1 MPAERRDVER
11 RQRDGAPKPLA
22 APAGRLRD
30 GWSGSEPLRLPTPG
44 VGPVRH
50 RTPRRLD
57 GIDQQLLMPTNNL
70 GPRVPLYG
78 LVVANAVSLLGNT
91 IAAVA
96 IPWFILV
103 TTGSAARMGVAA
115 FFTTVPLALGA
126 LFGGV
131 VADRVGARTASVV
144 GDLLSGIALAGI
156 PLLHGAGVLEFWHV
170 LALGFLGALFDAP
183 AQAARES
190 LLPEFAERA
199 GVPLDR
205 ANSLWT
211 STEHGGYVLGAP
223 AAGFLIAAFGAPAA
237 LWLDAATFVATAATV
252 FALVPAVSRVSGRT
266 SYVSELLD
274 GVRFVASRPLLRMFF
289 VTATIGNFLIAPLA
303 SVVLPFYAR
312 EVFGSAASLGAM
324 TAAYGLGG
332 LAGAALAAFVATR
345 VRRRTTWAATWI
357 AYALLCFG
365 LVPVPGLVPVLLLL
379 AAIGL
384 AAGALSPIE
393 QSVRQEETPP
403 ELRARVFSLFMASLA
418 IVVPLAVLPAG
429 LLVETAGLRAAL
441 VMFAVGNA
449 VLALAVVAS
458 PSARRV

>member
-1 MPAERRDVER
+1 MPA
-11 RQRDGAPKPLA
+11 
-22 APAGRLRD
+22 
-30 GWSGSEPLRLPTPG
+30 
-44 VGPVRH
+44 
-50 RTPRRLD
+50 
-57 GIDQQLLMPTNNL
+57 NNL
-70 GPRVPLYG
+70 GSRVPLYG

-156 PLLHGAGVLEFWHV
+156 PLLHGAGALEFWHV
-170 LALGFLGALFDAP
+170 LVLGFLGALFDAP
-183 AQAARES
+183 AQAAREA
-190 LLPEFAERA
+190 LLPELAERA

-237 LWLDAATFVATAATV
+237 LWLDAATFLATVVMV
-252 FALVPAVSRVSGRT
+252 FALVPAVARLPRGA
-266 SYVSELLD
+266 SYVAELVH
-274 GVRFVASRPLLRMFF
+274 GVRFVARNPLLRMFF
-289 VTATIGNFLIAPLA
+289 LAATIGNFLIAPLA

-312 EVFGSAASLGAM
+312 EVFESAAALGAM

-332 LAGAALAAFVATR
+332 LAGAAIAAFAASR
-345 VRRRTTWAATWI
+345 VPRRTTWTVAWI
-357 AYALLCFG
+357 VYPLLSFG
-365 LVPVPGLVPVLLLL
+365 LVAVPGFVVVLLLL
-379 AAIGL
+379 LAIGL
-384 AAGALSPIE
+384 VSGALSPIE

-403 ELRARVFSLFMASLA
+403 ELRGRVFALFMASLA

-429 LLVETAGLRAAL
+429 LLVEAAGLRAAL
-441 VMFAVGNA
+441 IAFAVGNA
-449 VLALAVVAS
+449 VLALVVVAS